1 MSKTCLSNVP
11 IDSES
16 VYHVLC
22 VFAVLLLELLHLATT
37 MLSRTNETFVQSA
50 SGHGFLHILFLV
62 Q

>member
-16 VYHVLC
+16 VSHALWVL
-22 VFAVLLLELLHLATT
+22 AVLLLELLRLATT

-50 SGHGFLHILFLV
+50 SGHGCLHKLFLV